1 MAGYDLRRSGQAW
14 PPRSRGE
21 TAAWTRRLSNLSIIR
36 ERVSTAFPSPVR
48 LALVITELEIGG
60 AEQALVNLATGL
72 ARERFSPEVYSLK
85 PRPKNE
91 LLVQR
96 LEAAKI
102 PVHFLDVKSFW
113 QFFSAV
119 ARLAALFKEQQ
130 PQVVQSF
137 LFNANVVATLAAR
150 RAKVPRMVT
159 GIRVA
164 DPNQWRQRMERWLT
178 PKVDKVVCVSQ
189 GVADFCQSKCRFPAE
204 KLVVIPNG
212 VDLSRFENVQP
223 ADLTELGVAPGRR
236 AILYVGRLE
245 WQKGLDWLLVKVMPR
260 VFRELPQHDLLL
272 VGAGPEHDAL
282 LRHAMALDN
291 MSSVHFPGWRAEVP
305 QILAASDLLVLP
317 SRWEGM
323 PNAVLEAMAA
333 GKPVVATQAEGVLEL
348 LGDGAAQ
355 QSCPAGDAAGFAQR
369 ILRLAQDRTLA
380 AELGAQNQRRAAAEF
395 SLASMISR
403 YESLYESLS
412 VG

>member
-1 MAGYDLRRSGQAW
+1 M
-14 PPRSRGE
+14 
-21 TAAWTRRLSNLSIIR
+21 
-36 ERVSTAFPSPVR
+36 STALASPLR
-48 LALVITELEIGG
+48 LALVITELEVGG

-72 ARERFSPEVYSLK
+72 SRERFSPVVYSLQ
-85 PRPKNE
+85 PRPKND
-91 LLVQR
+91 LLVRR
-96 LEAAKI
+96 LEQAEI
-102 PVHFLDVKSFW
+102 SVHFLDVQSFW

-119 ARLAALFKEQQ
+119 HRLKGLLWQQQ

-137 LFNANVVATLAAR
+137 LYHANVMAT
-150 RAKVPRMVT
+150 RAMRQAKLPRMVT

-164 DPNQWRQRMERWLT
+164 DPRAWRQRVERWLA
-178 PKVDKVVCVSQ
+178 PKVDKIVCVSQ
-189 GVADFCQSKCRFPAE
+189 GVADFCRDKCGLPGE

-212 VDLSRFENVQP
+212 VDLTRFENVQP
-223 ADLTELGVAPGRR
+223 ADLTVLGLSAGRR
-236 AILYVGRLE
+236 SILYIGRLDR
-245 WQKGLDWLLVKVMPR
+245 QKGLDWLLTEVMPR

-272 VGAGPEHDAL
+272 VGDGLQREAL
-282 LRHAMALDN
+282 EELVGKHGLRGR
-291 MSSVHFPGWRAEVP
+291 VHFLGWRGDVP
-305 QILAASDLLVLP
+305 EILSASDMLVLP

-323 PNAVLEAMAA
+323 PNVLLEAMSA
-333 GKPVVATQAEGVLEL
+333 GKPVVATQAEGVMEL

-395 SLASMISR
+395 SLAAMISR
-403 YESLYESLS
+403 YEALYESLV